1 MSESVHTFALVL
13 LGLFGVGGALIAVAS
28 VVSRKPKKLI
38 GLYLLEL
45 AQVGAIVG
53 PALLGS
59 PWIELAYTALA
70 AACTYE
76 LGHCL
81 RRSGLSTWAAFAAA
95 ASVAGVSFGSLIVLA
110 RVHVAALLFCYV
122 IIELNDT
129 AAWALG
135 SALGKKRVWPALSPN
150 KTWVGLAAGA
160 SVCCSFPLVLRFLL
174 PNLAPSVL
182 VLSGLALFVL
192 GTVGDGLA
200 SYAKR
205 RAGLRVFSSL
215 IPHQG
220 GVLDLYDS
228 LIFAAPFWLG
238 FCAITL
244 G

>member
-1 MSESVHTFALVL
+1 VNEAVQTFTLVL
-13 LGLFGVGGALIAVAS
+13 LGLFGVGGVLIAIAS
-28 VVSRKPKKLI
+28 AFSRTPKKLLT
-38 GLYLLEL
+38 LYGLEL

-59 PWIELAYTALA
+59 PWIELGYALLA
-70 AACTYE
+70 AACAFE
-76 LGHCL
+76 LGQCL
-81 RRSGLSTWAAFAAA
+81 QRSGVKTFAAFASAI
-95 ASVAGVSFGSLIVLA
+95 SVACVSFGALIVLA
-110 RVHVAALLFCYV
+110 RAHVAALLFCYV

-160 SVCCSFPLVLRFLL
+160 GVCCTFPLVLRFLL
-174 PNLAPSVL
+174 PSLTTGVL
-182 VLSGLALFVL
+182 VLSGLGLFVL
-192 GTVGDGLA
+192 GTLGDGLA

-205 RAGLRVFSSL
+205 RAGLRVFSDL

-228 LIFAAPFWLG
+228 LVFAAPFWLG
-238 FCAITL
+238 FCAL
-244 G
+244 L